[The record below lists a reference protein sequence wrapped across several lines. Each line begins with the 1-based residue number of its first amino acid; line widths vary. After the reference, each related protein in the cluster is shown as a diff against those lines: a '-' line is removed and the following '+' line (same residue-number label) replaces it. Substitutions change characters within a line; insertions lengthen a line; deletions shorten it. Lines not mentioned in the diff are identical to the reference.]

1 MGNSNH
7 KGVQE
12 AFREVVYKFGVEKLA
27 DMMGKSPGVLYNKCN
42 LNDNESNHNK
52 PLLSEA
58 VLVTN
63 LTGNMLIVKE
73 ICRVT
78 GMVAME
84 LPNLSNL
91 STDALLMHLTR
102 IEEES
107 GDFYRS
113 LHSALKSNN
122 ITQKGFTQIEREGHE
137 WIEAILE
144 SLARM
149 KEMYGGCIE

>member
-1 MGNSNH
+1 MGNSSH

-42 LNDNESNHNK
+42 LNDNESYHNK
-52 PLLSEA
+52 PLLAEG

-73 ICRVT
+73 MCRAT

-84 LPNLSNL
+84 LPILSNL
-91 STDALLMHLTR
+91 STDALMMHLIR
-102 IEEES
+102 LEEE
-107 GDFYRS
+107 GGEFYRS
-113 LHSALKSNN
+113 LHGALKSNN
-122 ITQKGFTQIEREGHE
+122 DITQKGFTQIEREAHE
-137 WIEAILE
+137 WIAAILE

-149 KEMYGGCIE
+149 KEMSRG